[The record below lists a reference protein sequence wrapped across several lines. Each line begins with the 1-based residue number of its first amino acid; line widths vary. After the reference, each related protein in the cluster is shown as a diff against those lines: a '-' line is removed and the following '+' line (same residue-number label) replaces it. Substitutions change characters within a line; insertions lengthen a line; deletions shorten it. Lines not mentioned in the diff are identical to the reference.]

1 MLEEKKDLLIV
12 DIVGNIGAG
21 KSTVLAQIQ
30 RTWANDARCH
40 GRTAHVL
47 CEPVDV
53 WTAPHPFHQESHQ
66 DCKSSPLDCLY
77 EDPKTHGFAFQMYAF
92 QTRLEQLLHVPA
104 ATDVLFVERFC
115 MSEVDVFAEAMV
127 SQGALSAMQVLTYGH
142 LKRTARQVM
151 PRLFPRRSIRH
162 ETVYLRGQ
170 PKGCMARMRSRG
182 RIAEVQG
189 VPLAHV
195 EMLHELHDAR
205 YMSGSIIVDIDVD
218 LTTNHL
224 SSHTSSHTL
233 NHTLN
238 HPTTTTA
245 ASVIDHVL
253 RIMCQGSSF

>member
-21 KSTVLAQIQ
+21 KSTVLAHIQ
-30 RTWANDARCH
+30 RAWADDARCH

-47 CEPVDV
+47 CEPIDV
-53 WTAPHPFHQESHQ
+53 WTAPQPFHQEPQ
-66 DCKSSPLDCLY
+66 DTQSPQVPRKTTSPLDCLY

-127 SQGALSAMQVLTYGH
+127 AQGALSAMQLLTYGH
-142 LKRTARQVM
+142 LKRTARQVL
-151 PRLFPRRSIRH
+151 PRLFPHRSIRH

-170 PKGCMARMRSRG
+170 PEGCMARMRSRG

-189 VPLAHV
+189 VTPAHV
-195 EMLHELHDAR
+195 EMLHGLHDAR
-205 YMSGSIIVDIDVD
+205 YMAGSIIVDVD
-218 LTTNHL
+218 HTTNLTTNHPV
-224 SSHTSSHTL
+224 TSATH
-233 NHTLN
+233 
-238 HPTTTTA
+238 
-245 ASVIDHVL
+245 VIDHVV
-253 RIMCQGSSF
+253 RIMSSDSF